1 MGKIKVS
8 NGTEQYE
15 IDPSDLQNAIKDG
28 FKEVKR
34 IPVTNGKEVLYIDD
48 TDLENAMKDG
58 YKPKQQ
64 DPQPTLKDLQAATKK
79 VGASTQVVGTEEKP
93 LQSQQKYGGIKT
105 EMPKSV
111 NNMEGYII
119 TPNKQ
124 EAVRKTFNLA
134 EDKDKVQKYEQALA
148 TKANISKENERKLKS
163 EGIPE
168 GLNQKEYMYLSGAD
182 RKNIKL
188 LPEFELK
195 KQEAQ
200 VQEKQFGDIVLP
212 KIDAL
217 TNLRVGKYTTENGEI
232 DYEKAYSDANE
243 IANAIGGSDYTKEVV
258 AQRIIAKEQVNK
270 IKPQVDKNANAE
282 FKKLTGQTIDEFTKS
297 KSPQEF
303 DKKVLG
309 EKAYLENQ
317 FIQEQKKSTE
327 QLEVKASQ
335 EFEKFKPLLEQAQ
348 TEQEYNDILNQYS
361 SSIKRLSANENAK
374 LKRVY
379 NEMNQEYS
387 NRIKKLQSESGLSE
401 QEIKKI
407 NDVYTKAYQ
416 KTIEDNYKTN
426 LAIQTAEGLQPLGQP
441 KVLGKSLAQGFNQ
454 WLSSIGS
461 SLVSAGFNNSF
472 TDALRGRQQA
482 VDRYS
487 TIDAPLEG
495 MQLLNPTTYTTRLG
509 KQLGMQVPS
518 LALTAITKNPLLG
531 GTAAFVAETSQIAGD
546 TYNQI
551 LSETGNPIEAENAS
565 ENVVMDNLKYMPLYF
580 AEADLFIK
588 AGKGNLLK
596 NMAAQM
602 PIEVTQELTQGYS
615 QQAQSENRK
624 DVSKFIKEDA
634 PDIIKETALLTVLQ
648 QGAFGGIGRV
658 YEALGNKNKGVG
670 LSYLIDIADKK
681 GLAAVGTILEARNL
695 NNLMTDEDLV
705 QTKDFISKVQADIEA
720 LRNDEVDNNSIKAYA
735 ASVSEAAELQKQA
748 DELAINSP
756 IRQKIETKISEL
768 KRNAEELSN
777 GRGTALIVTI
787 PNGTEVAVP
796 EANIK
801 DTIEA
806 LKEDIKN
813 GKVEVKIVGDAKD
826 IKLPKLSEP
835 IEGLDESGVPITEKV
850 EEKPLSNVSEPTQ
863 EQQLKDIQNG
873 DTVTFTYKSDAE
885 IPEIFKYK
893 ISSRGETN
901 GEPIIRVTVAKSL
914 ADFHLQ
920 NQSKTETIKES
931 VISPKE
937 SKQLLSEQ
945 ITPTV
950 DKPLQEGITATKE
963 QGTKEPIQENI
974 NDVGKGTAEVTPT
987 ILNKDSVK
995 EYTTKSGRQK
1005 VVFKDG
1011 ELEVLDIKTNA
1022 KVSDKTKRKAV
1033 KEYAENFDFSVG
1045 KKSGEIPQEVRTEEE
1060 AKTEMVKQS
1069 ENPFELAEIYVN
1081 EEPTTQPLSTT
1092 ERMIADYGLGKV
1104 KLSGYQRFGDRNKM
1118 TMGKAKSYIS
1128 KEGGDIDSIAK
1139 EMSDYY
1145 EVEITPLDIVEFMD
1159 RFPNG
1164 VAEALKKVESNV
1176 AIEAAYKFQ
1185 QLTGLKLNKEIAE
1198 KAINQQFEKLNQ
1210 EQQKLIQQDYETA
1223 KQLEDAYWAEYA
1235 KTDGFTKESVD
1246 NKIEPTKA
1254 TQEVAN
1260 AKEAKEPT
1268 IKADEG
1274 IGKGDESVTP
1284 KENVIAKEDV
1294 GKDLPKAKEIRIEI
1308 FNKKAD
1314 DVANNLKDLL
1324 IPKHMRD
1331 IKKSGVDLEKVIDT
1345 AIAIVKK
1352 ANEAKENIQ
1361 ESIEEAI
1368 KYIKTNFGDN
1378 WNDNLEQ
1385 PLRDKF
1391 NSIKKDISD
1400 LETEYYTAIKGK
1412 RGLAKENAISKFKEN
1427 LSEAQ
1432 LKELDSIIK
1441 TDNELNESK
1450 IDFSFLGLQ
1459 EVANEFGLTDIT
1471 SRERKSDVDLFS
1483 EAKDM
1488 VTDWV
1493 KKGTYEKNISK
1504 IVIKGEEKG
1513 AISDI
1518 ENVILGQ
1525 HISTL
1530 RTELNNLSDIN
1541 SAEYGK
1547 KLNELDRLL
1556 KAANTIR
1563 STQGAAL
1570 RVPILGI
1577 KPRYDLPDMLIRKK
1591 EALNVSELTEEQT
1604 LEIQKEYEDIK
1615 KRAEIAE
1622 AKNIELEKKIAEYK
1636 ANQAI
1641 KAEKKQS
1648 NTPKTKDDFVKE
1660 RQSLKEK
1667 LKKQLQE
1674 YKENLLNVG
1683 IIADGEKDFIMTT
1696 KIAKTISDIVKS
1708 HVEEVGQNLAEVT
1721 KKVIDEVKDV
1731 LVGITEKDIHEVMA
1745 GKYNEKK
1752 PTKTKLELDLAALK
1766 KEVKLIDELDK
1777 LQSGQI
1783 PNNKKQRLKTSQK
1796 IKDIQDQIKDFKKSE
1811 GLDDRQKLINLKKR
1825 NEDKIQK
1832 INEKIANKDF
1842 EETPKSESILDN
1854 YSISKKFPKEF
1865 NEAMDSQI
1873 AKEEAEHKYEVELL
1887 KDLKSRQNLKDKTID
1902 FVKVSIN
1909 TITAI
1914 KSGIDDSFMFIQG
1927 LPILASNWYQGMEAI
1942 SSQWKD
1948 FFSEKRFRREIE
1960 AVHNNKPLWDLIQK
1974 SGLDYLDPKSLR
1986 EGNRDEILGKRNW
1999 LNSTYKVGNTT
2010 FKLDKYTT
2018 APFERL
2024 YTSLGN
2030 NLRLNVFVE
2039 KVNELQKEG
2048 KTFESHPQLYKD
2060 LGRIINEMSGRGK
2073 LHKKLEPATDFI
2085 SMAIWSPKLLSSTLN
2100 ILGLGD
2106 ALNSVNKKG
2115 EKGYYTNLSPEM
2127 RKFAIANTVKAFGTL
2142 FGVMFL
2148 WALNDDKEVDL
2159 DPSSVTFGQVKD
2171 KVSGNSYNILGRFT
2185 SVARILA
2192 MLSMGKKTI
2201 DGQEIELDK
2210 SRFGAS
2216 RGNEIWRF
2224 TRGKFN
2230 PVAGEVS
2237 DFITQKTFD
2246 NKQYTVDNA
2255 AERLLVPMS
2264 VIEISKG
2271 LEQQGYA
2278 SILKRG
2284 IPSFV
2289 GVKVSNTQDFM
2300 EQDLKEKEWK
2310 FLADNGLRIS
2320 NIEKSTL
2327 KIKKNGKEEEVNT
2340 EQYNAFMKE
2349 REDKIK
2355 SKISTLLKK
2364 GLIFIK
2370 DGKRKDYK
2378 NINSIPSDIKKEVIK
2393 KAVLQIQR
2401 KATEQAKLEVL
2412 QGGVKEKK
2420 DKVEIILND
2429 QK

>member
-1 MGKIKVS
+1 MDKANS
-8 NGTEQYE
+8 AA
-15 IDPSDLQNAIKDG
+15 S
-28 FKEVKR
+28 EVKLP
-34 IPVTNGKEVLYIDD
+34 IYKTVFEGKDE
-48 TDLENAMKDG
+48 
-58 YKPKQQ
+58 
-64 DPQPTLKDLQAATKK
+64 
-79 VGASTQVVGTEEKP
+79 TQ
-93 LQSQQKYGGIKT
+93 IK
-105 EMPKSV
+105 
-111 NNMEGYII
+111 
-119 TPNKQ
+119 
-124 EAVRKTFNLA
+124 
-134 EDKDKVQKYEQALA
+134 QAL
-148 TKANISKENERKLKS
+148 
-163 EGIPE
+163 
-168 GLNQKEYMYLSGAD
+168 
-182 RKNIKL
+182 
-188 LPEFELK
+188 
-195 KQEAQ
+195 
-200 VQEKQFGDIVLP
+200 
-212 KIDAL
+212 
-217 TNLRVGKYTTENGEI
+217 
-232 DYEKAYSDANE
+232 
-243 IANAIGGSDYTKEVV
+243 
-258 AQRIIAKEQVNK
+258 
-270 IKPQVDKNANAE
+270 
-282 FKKLTGQTIDEFTKS
+282 
-297 KSPQEF
+297 
-303 DKKVLG
+303 
-309 EKAYLENQ
+309 
-317 FIQEQKKSTE
+317 
-327 QLEVKASQ
+327 
-335 EFEKFKPLLEQAQ
+335 
-348 TEQEYNDILNQYS
+348 
-361 SSIKRLSANENAK
+361 
-374 LKRVY
+374 
-379 NEMNQEYS
+379 
-387 NRIKKLQSESGLSE
+387 
-401 QEIKKI
+401 
-407 NDVYTKAYQ
+407 
-416 KTIEDNYKTN
+416 
-426 LAIQTAEGLQPLGQP
+426 
-441 KVLGKSLAQGFNQ
+441 
-454 WLSSIGS
+454 
-461 SLVSAGFNNSF
+461 
-472 TDALRGRQQA
+472 
-482 VDRYS
+482 
-487 TIDAPLEG
+487 
-495 MQLLNPTTYTTRLG
+495 
-509 KQLGMQVPS
+509 
-518 LALTAITKNPLLG
+518 
-531 GTAAFVAETSQIAGD
+531 
-546 TYNQI
+546 
-551 LSETGNPIEAENAS
+551 
-565 ENVVMDNLKYMPLYF
+565 
-580 AEADLFIK
+580 
-588 AGKGNLLK
+588 
-596 NMAAQM
+596 
-602 PIEVTQELTQGYS
+602 
-615 QQAQSENRK
+615 K
-624 DVSKFIKEDA
+624 DVSDQWHDEG
-634 PDIIKETALLTVLQ
+634 T
-648 QGAFGGIGRV
+648 R
-658 YEALGNKNKGVG
+658 
-670 LSYLIDIADKK
+670 
-681 GLAAVGTILEARNL
+681 AA
-695 NNLMTDEDLV
+695 
-705 QTKDFISKVQADIEA
+705 
-720 LRNDEVDNNSIKAYA
+720 
-735 ASVSEAAELQKQA
+735 
-748 DELAINSP
+748 
-756 IRQKIETKISEL
+756 
-768 KRNAEELSN
+768 
-777 GRGTALIVTI
+777 
-787 PNGTEVAVP
+787 
-796 EANIK
+796 
-801 DTIEA
+801 
-806 LKEDIKN
+806 
-813 GKVEVKIVGDAKD
+813 
-826 IKLPKLSEP
+826 
-835 IEGLDESGVPITEKV
+835 TEKTYGKGIV
-850 EEKPLSNVSEPTQ
+850 DMAIEMFPQETQ
-863 EQQLKDIQNG
+863 
-873 DTVTFTYKSDAE
+873 KS
-885 IPEIFKYK
+885 
-893 ISSRGETN
+893 
-901 GEPIIRVTVAKSL
+901 
-914 ADFHLQ
+914 
-920 NQSKTETIKES
+920 
-931 VISPKE
+931 
-937 SKQLLSEQ
+937 LSEQ

-950 DKPLQEGITATKE
+950 DATPTVLEVIEKPTTYKGENGIVYQDGQTLVFKVEGKDKEYEIGNVDELKNKPISELGIGYEKTVVSTNESGSIVVRGTEYKNLYSDPTMAINRDAEGNIVSVNLETVDGKKRTFRGNIAEDIAYQIQLKEISKNEPKIVEDANEQQFIERQLAEQDNVEQEPIIKAIEVKAENPTRIGSKELIAEEQKITEVIDKATNVVNVPISEISTNESEYQGRKNKFSERSAKNVAENYDANKFDPIIVYKHPNGQTYVLSGHSRLEGMRRRGEKTIPSRFFEGTPQEAKEFAQKSNKFGTLQTDIENANYYRGKLQEGEAYDAVLKEAQENEQQGSAKRIVSLAHLNPKGKAMEALEALEKGEGDTKNNILNVAAKIGDIRSKNKHLTDAHE
-963 QGTKEPIQENI
+963 NELYDYFVSDKDNIPTDKQIADQNTSLNRSIAAVRFDTKEP
-974 NDVGKGTAEVTPT
+974 
-987 ILNKDSVK
+987 LNLD
-995 EYTTKSGRQK
+995 RF
-1005 VVFKDG
+1005 VFKSENRIRWEKEKK
-1011 ELEVLDIKTNA
+1011 ELEDTQKELKEQVNPSKKT
-1022 KVSDKTKRKAV
+1022 
-1033 KEYAENFDFSVG
+1033 G
-1045 KKSGEIPQEVRTEEE
+1045 W
-1060 AKTEMVKQS
+1060 
-1069 ENPFELAEIYVN
+1069 
-1081 EEPTTQPLSTT
+1081 
-1092 ERMIADYGLGKV
+1092 
-1104 KLSGYQRFGDRNKM
+1104 
-1118 TMGKAKSYIS
+1118 
-1128 KEGGDIDSIAK
+1128 
-1139 EMSDYY
+1139 
-1145 EVEITPLDIVEFMD
+1145 
-1159 RFPNG
+1159 
-1164 VAEALKKVESNV
+1164 
-1176 AIEAAYKFQ
+1176 
-1185 QLTGLKLNKEIAE
+1185 TGLKE
-1198 KAINQQFEKLNQ
+1198 KAIATLANGDRSAEAIEKAVIDFENNKGGIKDAYQ
-1210 EQQKLIQQDYETA
+1210 
-1223 KQLEDAYWAEYA
+1223 KQLENKKAQLNAVNDKLA
-1235 KTDGFTKESVD
+1235 KHLLREKDLIQGDKAQKSLFD
-1246 NKIEPTKA
+1246 IADEPTPKSKEK
-1254 TQEVAN
+1254 TNE
-1260 AKEAKEPT
+1260 KEAKEPT

-1274 IGKGDESVTP
+1274 IGKGDESDTP

-1294 GKDLPKAKEIRIEI
+1294 GKDIPKAKEIRIEI